1 MSFKYHNWLSCTFFI
16 LFDNQ
21 GVFLPRTFFSI
32 WGAWLSATCK
42 KHVLKFN
49 HALLTSWHSLIWW
62 QIFIKTCSTILAVVS
77 AFYRSWFKLQWVQ
90 LSNKSRHVMI
100 TECWLDHLD
109 WGNILWLKSF
119 TKACLANNLLQNI
132 LPSVLYG
139 IVVSGSCSQSLLDD
153 IDCIYL
159 RATKIIYSLPKDI
172 HNAEDRNLPLW
183 NPIIQFYIK
192 RLLTISFNIFNYTC
206 IYPLRGLI
214 VNSRVNY
221 NFSRLWV
228 VPHFSSGIVE
238 RVKRE
243 RAWKSPQAR
252 KGDVSVVVRDW
263 FWSVKFVS
271 PSKSIK
277 RIQWDSFPHWAV
289 IALVIGKL
297 RGIFIASKRKPR
309 Y

>member
-1 MSFKYHNWLSCTFFI
+1 MYKR
-16 LFDNQ
+16 Q
-21 GVFLPRTFFSI
+21 
-32 WGAWLSATCK
+32 
-42 KHVLKFN
+42 
-49 HALLTSWHSLIWW
+49 
-62 QIFIKTCSTILAVVS
+62 
-77 AFYRSWFKLQWVQ
+77 
-90 LSNKSRHVMI
+90 
-100 TECWLDHLD
+100 
-109 WGNILWLKSF
+109 

-221 NFSRLWV
+221 NFSRL
-228 VPHFSSGIVE
+228 
-238 RVKRE
+238 
-243 RAWKSPQAR
+243 
-252 KGDVSVVVRDW
+252 
-263 FWSVKFVS
+263 
-271 PSKSIK
+271 
-277 RIQWDSFPHWAV
+277 
-289 IALVIGKL
+289 
-297 RGIFIASKRKPR
+297 
-309 Y
+309 